1 MPARPAVAV
10 LWSWLAT
17 LGVVSTAALVAHVP
31 PASPEEVLEATAP
44 SSSTSPTVPPT
55 VPPTTVAPAT
65 TTTVAPPPPPPP
77 APSTPRAPRPT
88 TTTPPPTTVAPASVV
103 NEPAPAAPSP
113 TPEYAMSLLS
123 QVVPARW
130 LAAVP
135 VHFKVIPGQTSWS
148 SWGGLIE
155 IGEWHLM
162 SSVAR
167 AKNVLTHE
175 WGHEVAWLY
184 GTDDYNG
191 APPAGFPYRG
201 ANTEEQWADCVAEAL
216 TGTSYPTGGLGRCPG
231 DALSFTAAFFAR
243 APGPRLRTY

>member
-17 LGVVSTAALVAHVP
+17 LGVLSTAALAAHVP
-31 PASPEEVLEATAP
+31 PASPEEVVQATAP
-44 SSSTSPTVPPT
+44 SPSTSVTVPPT
-55 VPPTTVAPAT
+55 APPTTAAPT
-65 TTTVAPPPPPPP
+65 TTTTLAPPPPP
-77 APSTPRAPRPT
+77 APTTTRAPRPT
-88 TTTPPPTTVAPASVV
+88 TTTTAPPSTVAPPSVV
-103 NEPAPAAPSP
+103 NEPAPAAPSA
-113 TPEYAMSLLS
+113 TPEYAMSLLG

-135 VHFKVIPGQTSWS
+135 VRFQVIPGQTSWS

-201 ANTEEQWADCVAEAL
+201 PNTEEQWADCVAEAL

-231 DALSFTAAFFAR
+231 DALTFTAAFFAK